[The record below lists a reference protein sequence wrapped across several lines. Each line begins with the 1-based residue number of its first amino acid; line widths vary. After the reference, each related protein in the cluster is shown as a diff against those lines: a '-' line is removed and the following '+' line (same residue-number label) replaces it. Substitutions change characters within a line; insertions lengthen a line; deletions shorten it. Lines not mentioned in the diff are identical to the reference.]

1 MNPST
6 AVAQTVVGALLRAG
20 VREVVL
26 APGSRSAALA
36 LALHAADEAGRLRLH
51 VRIDERSAG
60 FLALGLAK
68 GSHRPVAVLTTSGT
82 AVANLHPA
90 VLEAAVRGEPDADLG
105 ERIHAWV
112 VLREPGAAGAQ
123 ELIDHTGTLLAGYK
137 RPRAIHFV
145 EELPRNPMGKV
156 VKQRLAAP

>member
-6 AVAQTVVGALLRAG
+6 AVAHTVVGTLLRTG

-68 GSHRPVAVLTTSGT
+68 ASGRPVLTTPNS
-82 AVANLHPA
+82 AVMKLKQ
-90 VLEAAVRGEPDADLG
+90 LLG
-105 ERIHAWV
+105 V
-112 VLREPGAAGAQ
+112 DG
-123 ELIDHTGTLLAGYK
+123 
-137 RPRAIHFV
+137 
-145 EELPRNPMGKV
+145 
-156 VKQRLAAP
+156 